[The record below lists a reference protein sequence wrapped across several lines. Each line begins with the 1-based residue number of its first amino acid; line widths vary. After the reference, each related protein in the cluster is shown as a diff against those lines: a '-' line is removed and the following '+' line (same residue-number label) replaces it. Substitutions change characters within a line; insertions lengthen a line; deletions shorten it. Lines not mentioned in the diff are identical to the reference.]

1 MFHLLLHILG
11 GTKLRRVRLPNFGLG
26 GDIKD
31 LRALDLVRHDNSYD
45 DLASWILSQSL
56 GIWARITVSRVWP
69 RHAIDRYCFAE
80 NDADQI
86 LGALLPACKVKHVRP
101 H

>member
-11 GTKLRRVRLPNFGLG
+11 GTKLRRVRLPTFGLG

-31 LRALDLVRHDNSYD
+31 LRALDL
-45 DLASWILSQSL
+45 
-56 GIWARITVSRVWP
+56 VWP